1 MLDRW
6 TGIDEFVAVATL
18 GSFTLAAKN
27 LSTSVAQV
35 SRRVKELEQQLN
47 HQLLTRTTRT
57 LTLTQEGKV
66 FLTHA
71 RHLQHA
77 YNDAQLALRQRD
89 QQPSGVLK
97 LTAPVMFGEH
107 YIMPLVHDFMRKYP
121 KVSVEMQLSNEQL
134 DIVAAGIDV
143 AIRLGHLKDS
153 SLRARKLSSRRTLV
167 CAAPGYI
174 TNHGQPHSLNELSQH
189 TCLIGNS
196 RTWRFLD
203 CAKERNITVHGNLI
217 CNSGWALLDAA
228 CKGMGLVQ
236 LPHYYVQAALQ
247 KGQLIELLPKF
258 KPEAEGVWAVYPPR
272 QYVPTSLRLLL
283 DHFVQEFI
291 HSNA

>member
-1 MLDRW
+1 MDRW

-18 GSFTLAAKN
+18 GSFTQAAKQ
-27 LSTSVAQV
+27 LGTSVAQV

-97 LTAPVMFGEH
+97 LTAPVMFGER

-121 KVSVEMQLSNEQL
+121 KVSVEMLLSNEQL
-134 DIVAAGIDV
+134 DIVTMGIDV
-143 AIRLGHLKDS
+143 AIRLGNLKDS
-153 SLRARKLSSRRTLV
+153 SLKARKLSTRNTLV
-167 CAAPGYI
+167 CASPSYI
-174 TNHGQPHSLNELSQH
+174 ANYGQPYSLNELSAH
-189 TCLIGNS
+189 NCLIGNS

-203 CAKERNITVHGNLI
+203 DTRERNISVRGSLI

-228 CKGMGLVQ
+228 CKGLGLVQ
-236 LPHYYVQAALQ
+236 LPHYYVQTAIEQQ
-247 KGQLIELLPKF
+247 KLVEILPKF
-258 KPEAEGVWAVYPPR
+258 RPEPEGVWALYPPR
-272 QYVPTSLRLLL
+272 QYLPTSLRLLL
-283 DHFVQEFI
+283 DHLAELFAHER
-291 HSNA
+291 S